1 MAARGSPNWASP
13 EGASRV
19 QTGGGG
25 GSPASLAGAAAHVQS
40 NPDPFCGLV
49 ASGRPVVFQFQPV
62 CENRFMTVVAQPRF
76 VPEISMFLLPSF
88 QAAMQHG
95 MGLSVYWCKDGANW
109 QLLGSL
115 SAHKPSDVFRTGW
128 PADPDLAQVAAVQ
141 VGVAVESLAQI
152 QTSAGHGS
160 NEVGSRLKVAKNI
173 AGNLFKYMESFTQR
187 HQANGKEWLIL
198 PTDCLS
204 KWHQRFERKL
214 TLDPQFFMK
223 Q

>member
-1 MAARGSPNWASP
+1 MASWASP
-13 EGASRV
+13 GTSQEAQASV
-19 QTGGGG
+19 A
-25 GSPASLAGAAAHVQS
+25 GSPAAGAASAQ
-40 NPDPFCGLV
+40 NPEPFCGLV
-49 ASGRPVVFQFQPV
+49 ASGRPVVFQFEPV
-62 CENRFMTVVAQPRF
+62 GENRFMTVVAQPQL
-76 VPEISMFLLPSF
+76 VPEISVFLLPSF

-128 PADPDLAQVAAVQ
+128 PADPELAQVAAVQ

-152 QTSAGHGS
+152 QTSVGHGS
-160 NEVGSRLKVAKNI
+160 NEVGARLQVAKSI

-204 KWHQRFERKL
+204 KWIQRFERKL

>member
-1 MAARGSPNWASP
+1 MMGSPICSAEGRYHANPLPNSPGASP
-13 EGASRV
+13 
-19 QTGGGG
+19 
-25 GSPASLAGAAAHVQS
+25 SPMS
-40 NPDPFCGLV
+40 NTEPFCGLV

-62 CENRFMTVVAQPRF
+62 GENRFMTVVTQPSL
-76 VPEISMFLLPSF
+76 VPEISIFLMPAF

-128 PADPDLAQVAAVQ
+128 PADPDLTQVPAVQ
-141 VGVAVESLAQI
+141 VGVAIESLAQI
-152 QTSAGHGS
+152 QTLSGQGS
-160 NEVGSRLKVAKNI
+160 NEVGSRLQVAKNV

-187 HQANGKEWLIL
+187 HHANGKEWLIL

-204 KWHQRFERKL
+204 KWLERFERKL
-214 TLDPQFFMK
+214 SLDPQFFMK
-223 Q
+223 K